1 MKAPM
6 ARTIQAAALTAAL
19 LAYSCAGFAVPQLQ
33 LDILDGW
40 YDTTTETIVTDANKF
55 SLFAYFTPN
64 GNDNGF
70 GNSGGCGTPDCKNP
84 SISDNFFL
92 SIALT
97 PQASPTTNPLP
108 DGSFDVTHN
117 GNTTTTQV
125 VEDMVYG
132 TPPIE
137 ANGTAG
143 FDAGDLPK
151 HDIFP
156 TFFSEIQFNFSSSLQ
171 SGIYDTSVNTGQ
183 GPITGTGMYYQ
194 EFVIDKSELDSIY
207 QLHFDLYN
215 EAYKTAWIQDTY
227 YTYETVCAKYNKWT
241 HECTQTKTVKICH
254 YTYKQVVTDTDV
266 CLFAPFS
273 HDAQTV
279 PPVPEPAPLALVG
292 TGLLLMC
299 VAVKAHGRRR
309 RPSPARVPRVT

>member
-1 MKAPM
+1 M
-6 ARTIQAAALTAAL
+6 AKTIQGATLTAAL

-64 GNDNGF
+64 GGTT
-70 GNSGGCGTPDCKNP
+70 GSSGYIGCGTSSCKDP

-97 PQASPTTNPLP
+97 PQASPQTNPLP

-117 GNTTTTQV
+117 GTTTTTQV

-137 ANGTAG
+137 SDGTAST
-143 FDAGDLPK
+143 DPGDLPS

-171 SGIYDTSVNTGQ
+171 SGIYNTAIDSGQ
-183 GPITGTGMYYQ
+183 GPIAGTGMYYQ

-227 YTYETVCAKYNKWT
+227 YTYEQVCAKYNKYT
-241 HECTQTKTVKICH
+241 HQCSQYKTVKVCH
-254 YTYKQVVTDTDV
+254 YTYKQTVTDTDV

-279 PPVPEPAPLALVG
+279 PPVPEPAPLALIG
-292 TGLLLMC
+292 TGLLLMWG
-299 VAVKAHGRRR
+299 AVRLHARRR
-309 RPSPARVPRVT
+309 RALPVRLRRGT